1 MLSAFCDPFCFGTM
15 KLHILADP
23 EADSWPGARECLNG
37 RGKDG
42 AKKSFS
48 FVEAD
53 N

>member
-1 MLSAFCDPFCFGTM
+1 MLSYFCDPFCFGTM

-23 EADSWPGARECLNG
+23 EADSGPGAKESLNG